1 MSNAVAPS
9 CSAGTPEN
17 DAVNGIPSA
26 PSRSIALASARAPAQ
41 TAFVAVHARAGSRME
56 MSPDWLGVIV
66 TSQPMLL
73 PAVRRRAPFTVA
85 PVTSSSPPA
94 TVV

>member
-17 DAVNGIPSA
+17 DAVNGTPRTVADTA
-26 PSRSIALASARAPAQ
+26 PSSARPPAQ
-41 TAFVAVHARAGSRME
+41 TAFVSVHARAGSRMA

-66 TSQPMLL
+66 TSQPRLL
-73 PAVRRRAPFTVA
+73 PAVRRRALSTVA
-85 PVTSSSPPA
+85 PVTSRSPPA